1 MFGHSGSSLLLRV
14 FSIRGEQGLLSSC
27 GVWASHC
34 GGASRWGAQ
43 AYSTQAPLAGAGG
56 PRSRGSRAP
65 EHRLR
70 ICGKGLSCSAACGIF
85 PDQGLNLCLLHWQVD
100 SLSLNHQ
107 GSPEK
112 LNFKKVRI
120 TQRWVWFYTIQY
132 IPFFVCLVGSGR
144 LHENHSLFEQFE
156 VSGVSTRCLETCAVQ
171 GRSHL
176 WPFNTWEW
184 SWSNLKHAI
193 RLVTDFEGFL
203 WKKESKI
210 SL

>member
-1 MFGHSGSSLLLRV
+1 MLGLHCCVASSVFAGSRGYSLLCCSG
-14 FSIRGEQGLLSSC
+14 FSLWWLLLL
-27 GVWASHC
+27 WN
-34 GGASRWGAQ
+34 
-43 AYSTQAPLAGAGG
+43 T
-56 PRSRGSRAP
+56 GSRCEGSVVAMP
-65 EHRLR
+65 
-70 ICGKGLSCSAACGIF
+70 GLSCPTCGIF

-132 IPFFVCLVGSGR
+132 IPFFVYLVGSGR

-156 VSGVSTRCLETCAVQ
+156 VSGVSTRCLEACAVQ